1 MRPTDDP
8 ADARNSWPCCPAT
21 PSCTARAIS
30 RSCKAPRIRKSWPP
44 APPSWA
50 MQPWPSPTSAAW
62 PAWCAR
68 TWRQRSSTCRCSSA
82 PASSCAP
89 RRRGTAGPDPAG
101 ADARGLRQPVR
112 ADHAGALARAKGEYR
127 LAPEDFTD
135 PPPGC
140 AHLRGLPECL
150 AILTPE
156 YGADAARVAEQAR
169 WLARVFPRRAWVG
182 LTLLHRS
189 REDLHRDATVAAA
202 REAGLPL
209 VALGQVQMHL
219 RSRQPLHDTLAG
231 IRSHQPVSRCGYAL
245 AGNAE
250 RHLRTRMRLASL
262 YPPEALAQTLAV
274 ARRCG
279 FAGRAALRVSGR
291 DRAAGPHARHLPAPG
306 DAGRRRAPL
315 PAGRARGDRHA
326 DRERAGPDPRPA
338 IRGVFP
344 DRLRH
349 RPVRARPGHPVP
361 GPGLGRQLGRL
372 LLPGH
377 HRGRPDTRPRAVR
390 ALHQQGAQRT
400 ARHRRGL
407 RAPAPRGSDPVH
419 LRQVWPRPRRADRG
433 GHLLSTAQRAARHRP
448 RAWRGQ
454 RRDRRGGARAP
465 VVGRQEGNAAHAGRL
480 RAGPDSRVARQW
492 PGWRRR

>member
-1 MRPTDDP
+1 MQPGRRGARAHGGKEAQPAAAHRRLLP
-8 ADARNSWPCCPAT
+8 AARRADA
-21 PSCTARAIS
+21 
-30 RSCKAPRIRKSWPP
+30 APL
-44 APPSWA
+44 
-50 MQPWPSPTSAAW
+50 
-62 PAWCAR
+62 
-68 TWRQRSSTCRCSSA
+68 
-82 PASSCAP
+82 
-89 RRRGTAGPDPAG
+89 
-101 ADARGLRQPVR
+101 GLTLLAQTRE
-112 ADHAGALARAKGEYR
+112 GYGNLSELITLARSRAREYR

-279 FAGRAALRVSGR
+279 FAGRAALRY
-291 DRAAGPHARHLPAPG
+291 
-306 DAGRRRAPL
+306 
-315 PAGRARGDRHA
+315 
-326 DRERAGPDPRPA
+326 PDEIVP
-338 IRGVFP
+338 
-344 DRLRH
+344 
-349 RPVRARPGHPVP
+349 PGHTPATYLRQETQAGAARRFPQGVP
-361 GPGLGRQLGRL
+361 GR
-372 LLPGH
+372 
-377 HRGRPDTRPRAVR
+377 
-390 ALHQQGAQRT
+390 
-400 ARHRRGL
+400 
-407 RAPAPRGSDPVH
+407 S
-419 LRQVWPRPRRADRG
+419 PRR
-433 GHLLSTAQRAARHRP
+433 
-448 RAWRGQ
+448 
-454 RRDRRGGARAP
+454 
-465 VVGRQEGNAAHAGRL
+465 
-480 RAGPDSRVARQW
+480 SRKSWA
-492 PGWRRR
+492 

>member
-1 MRPTDDP
+1 MRPPDDP

-30 RSCKAPRIRKSWPP
+30 FLQGASHPEEL
-44 APPSWA
+44 
-50 MQPWPSPTSAAW
+50 AAR
-62 PAWCAR
+62 AAELGYAALAITDECSLAGVVR
-68 TWRQRSSTCRCSSA
+68 AHMEARSSTCRCSSA

-89 RRRGTAGPDPAG
+89 RRRAAPL
-101 ADARGLRQPVR
+101 GLTLLAQTRE
-112 ADHAGALARAKGEYR
+112 GYGNLSELITLARSRALGEYR

-279 FAGRAALRVSGR
+279 FAGRAALRISGR
-291 DRAAGPHARHLPAPG
+291 DRAPGHTPATYLRQETQAGAARRFPQGVPEAIATQIEKELGLIRDLQYEAYFLTVYDIVQYARGQGILCQGRGSAANSAVCYCLGITEVDPIRGHALFERFISKERNEPPDIDVDFEHQRREEVIQYIY
-306 DAGRRRAPL
+306 DKYGRDRAAL
-315 PAGRARGDRHA
+315 TAVVISIGRAA
-326 DRERAGPDPRPA
+326 CCATP
-338 IRGVFP
+338 
-344 DRLRH
+344 
-349 RPVRARPGHPVP
+349 
-361 GPGLGRQLGRL
+361 
-372 LLPGH
+372 
-377 HRGRPDTRPRAVR
+377 
-390 ALHQQGAQRT
+390 
-400 ARHRRGL
+400 
-407 RAPAPRGSDPVH
+407 
-419 LRQVWPRPRRADRG
+419 
-433 GHLLSTAQRAARHRP
+433 AARW
-448 RAWRGQ
+448 AWTT
-454 RRDRRGGARAP
+454 A
-465 VVGRQEGNAAHAGRL
+465 
-480 RAGPDSRVARQW
+480 
-492 PGWRRR
+492 